1 MREHLHRLP
10 VHPAEQLLVATG
22 SGAPTGLL
30 LGASGLLAAAGAA
43 VVVAV
48 RRRAMES

>member
-1 MREHLHRLP
+1 AGAL
-10 VHPAEQLLVATG
+10 ASTG

-30 LGASGLLAAAGAA
+30 LGASGALAAAGAA

-48 RRRAMES
+48 RRRATES